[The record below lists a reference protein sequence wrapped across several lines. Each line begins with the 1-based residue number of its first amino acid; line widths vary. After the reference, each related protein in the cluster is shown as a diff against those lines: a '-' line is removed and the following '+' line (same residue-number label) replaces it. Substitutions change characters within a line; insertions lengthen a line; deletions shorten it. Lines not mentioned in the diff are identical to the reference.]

1 MRFRS
6 TERPGR
12 NNCISSRITD
22 HEDTAIDKIAE
33 DEDKTRSQIVSEA
46 IGYYLTKRMGEAFYP
61 SNFVFSA
68 VLFAC
73 GNHFSIEVEKDEDGI
88 LVGSVPSIPGCHT
101 QGETI
106 DELINNLKEA
116 IEVNVEL

>member
-6 TERPGR
+6 DERPGR

-33 DEDKTRSQIVSEA
+33 AEDKTRSQIVSEA
-46 IGYYLTKRMGEAFYP
+46 ISDYLMQKRTRGKHIRI
-61 SNFVFSA
+61 
-68 VLFAC
+68 L
-73 GNHFSIEVEKDEDGI
+73 VEKDEDGI

-101 QGETI
+101 QGETVE
-106 DELINNLKEA
+106 ELIVNLKEA

>member
-22 HEDTAIDKIAE
+22 HEDTAIDEIAE
-33 DEDKTRSQIVSEA
+33 AEDKTRSQIVSEA
-46 IGYYLTKRMGEAFYP
+46 IGNYLMQKRIGDKHIRI
-61 SNFVFSA
+61 
-68 VLFAC
+68 L
-73 GNHFSIEVEKDEDGI
+73 VEKDEDGVLI
-88 LVGSVPSIPGCHT
+88 GSVPSIPGCHT
-101 QGETI
+101 QGETVE
-106 DELINNLKEA
+106 ELIVNLKEA